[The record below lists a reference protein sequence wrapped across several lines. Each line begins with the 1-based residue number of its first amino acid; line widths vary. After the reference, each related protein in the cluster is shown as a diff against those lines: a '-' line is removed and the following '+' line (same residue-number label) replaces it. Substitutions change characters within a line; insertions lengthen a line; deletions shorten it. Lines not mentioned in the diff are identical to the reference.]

1 MSDSIPDGAT
11 PIGSK
16 LYIFKS
22 KSNSTDAL
30 ISAHG
35 GYYKGNRSFQVPHGI
50 ELIFYGIHGN
60 VLSDPGVKLSDTK
73 AKVVETISGG
83 KQCTDYE
90 LSKYQGRHGGSP
102 GKPAETYGRIAN
114 RINYVDDNLAQLF
127 KIASTSTNEKV
138 AKSAMKNIQ
147 DSRSMSLITIR
158 NRWNSQNVY
167 LKDLLP
173 MVLKSYP
180 GIKRFHC
187 SFCRSLVGD
196 DNAKTSKVE
205 WA

>member
-35 GYYKGNRSFQVPHGI
+35 GYYKGNKSFTVPHGVEI
-50 ELIFYGIHGN
+50 IFYGIHGN
-60 VLSDPGVKLSDTK
+60 VLSDPGVKLSDMK
-73 AKVVETISGG
+73 AKVVEAIGGG
-83 KQCTDYE
+83 KQCIDYE
-90 LSKYQGRHGGSP
+90 LSKYQGRHAGAP
-102 GKPAETYGRIAN
+102 GKPVETYERIAGRIKQ
-114 RINYVDDNLAQLF
+114 VDNDLSGKFSDLLTTTNQKYAQVLL
-127 KIASTSTNEKV
+127 NG
-138 AKSAMKNIQ
+138 IQ
-147 DSRSMSLITIR
+147 NSRSMSLITIR

-167 LKDLLP
+167 LKDLLS

-180 GIKRFHC
+180 GMKRFHC

-196 DNAKTSKVE
+196 NNAKTSKVE

>member
-35 GYYKGNRSFQVPHGI
+35 GYYKGNKTFRVPEGVEI
-50 ELIFYGIHGN
+50 IFYGIHGN
-60 VLSDPGVKLSDTK
+60 VLSDPGLKMTSTK
-73 AKVVETISGG
+73 AKVVETFSGG
-83 KQCTDYE
+83 KQCIDYE
-90 LSKYQGRHGGSP
+90 LSKYQGRHAGTSGN
-102 GKPAETYGRIAN
+102 PAETYGQISSHVQQ
-114 RINYVDDNLAQLF
+114 VDKTITQKFDALITTKN
-127 KIASTSTNEKV
+127 
-138 AKSAMKNIQ
+138 AKFAEVLVRGIQ
-147 DSRSMSLITIR
+147 NSQSMSLITVR

-167 LKDLLP
+167 LKDLLSL
-173 MVLKSYP
+173 VLRSYP
-180 GIKRFHC
+180 GMKRFHC
-187 SFCRSLVGD
+187 SFCRSLVGN
-196 DNAKTSKVE
+196 DNAKSSQVE

>member
-35 GYYKGNRSFQVPHGI
+35 GYYKGNKTFRVPEGVEI
-50 ELIFYGIHGN
+50 IFYGIHGN
-60 VLSDPGVKLSDTK
+60 VLSDPGLKMTNTK
-73 AKVVETISGG
+73 AKVVETFGGG
-83 KQCTDYE
+83 KQCIDYE
-90 LSKYQGRHGGSP
+90 LSKYQGRHAGTSGNPS
-102 GKPAETYGRIAN
+102 ETYG
-114 RINYVDDNLAQLF
+114 Q
-127 KIASTSTNEKV
+127 IASHVQQVDKTITQKFDALITTKN
-138 AKSAMKNIQ
+138 AKFAEVLVRGIQ
-147 DSRSMSLITIR
+147 NSQSMSLITIR

-167 LKDLLP
+167 LKDLLSL
-173 MVLKSYP
+173 VLRSYP
-180 GIKRFHC
+180 GMKRFHC
-187 SFCRSLVGD
+187 SFCRSLVGN
-196 DNAKTSKVE
+196 DNAKSSQVE